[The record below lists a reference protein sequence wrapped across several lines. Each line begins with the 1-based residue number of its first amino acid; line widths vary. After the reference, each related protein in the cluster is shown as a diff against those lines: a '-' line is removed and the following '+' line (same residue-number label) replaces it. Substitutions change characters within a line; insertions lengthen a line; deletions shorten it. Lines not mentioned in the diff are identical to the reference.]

1 MNIKLDLRFVCY
13 SLACFGVLGVGVY
26 FLHEWQVQRQRGIF
40 LTKAQEA
47 ETGGEPIKAISL
59 YGQYLVLAPRDAEIQ
74 GRYGSLL
81 FDARAFARSIQP
93 FEAALRLDPQKSDV
107 RRKAVKAD
115 MAIDRVPDARDHLEN
130 YLLKESP
137 NDAELLDLEG
147 QCLARAGDYLAA
159 GRSLEA
165 AIQRD
170 PTRVSAYTQLIEI
183 LSIHGKDL
191 DKDRQE
197 WMANLP
203 DEQKKALEKDNKWAE
218 KTADYWA
225 DRLVNANPKDPEAS
239 QAYLFRGYWRL
250 NKAIQARGRDQSA
263 ARDEPIV
270 DSFDGAVQD
279 AEAVLKLHPDD
290 PAALRLAAISCQA
303 AKKLDKARDYAAR
316 GVKAAP
322 KDWRMYE
329 ILAQLDMSSQKP
341 DKALEWLA
349 KGVVDADGPPELWWE
364 LGRLQIATGKF
375 LDAKETAE
383 GLRNK
388 TFTQVQAQA
397 SAGPVGPA
405 LYADLLEAQIE
416 QVQGHWQDAAKRFG
430 PLGPELK
437 SAPELAK
444 QAFYSLGKSYEQLA
458 DAKSALKAYRQAVD
472 VDPIWISARE
482 AVVASL
488 QSLGRLDEA
497 MDEQSSVVKLL
508 EEQIKSKEEHNS
520 SVKLKDDRDSV
531 VELKNARLAAWA
543 GLVRLSIAK
552 TSRLPA
558 DQRDWGAVNGL
569 INRFANSSG
578 TSASTST
585 GTSARISA
593 AVPLFRADVLM
604 AQDNAA
610 EAEKLLETAKNQNPK
625 EIAFWIGVA
634 GLAIRDNR
642 WERADQV
649 LEAAEKE
656 CGDGV
661 ALRLVRAQ
669 YLVGKGEKDA
679 AEQLHKLA
687 ENTKDFSRP
696 EQDRL
701 LRGLVAASLALNDF
715 SQAERLGGIL
725 MADSPRDLRVR
736 QEMFELAV
744 QARDFKLMDAA
755 LDEIHRVESDGP
767 IWHYAAALRLI
778 LPSEKDRNPPAGEA
792 QKPPQ
797 SEKQPEKQLE
807 KPVEKPLDEQ
817 RQAALREALDHLAE
831 ALRLRPDWSRA
842 LMLQGL
848 VYEESQQDD
857 AALAKYL
864 EAVRQGE
871 SSPLVA
877 RRALRL
883 LFGKGEYAAANNL
896 LRQLEGQQVQ
906 FTTEL
911 FREQSMVLSGLQDY
925 LGALKAAQRVAASSK
940 NYRDYLW
947 LGQLCSILGRRDEAE
962 KAFQKAS
969 QLDEKA
975 PEPWVA
981 LVQFFVG
988 AGQKDLAEKALAS
1001 AREKIPAAEAPLALA
1016 ECLEILGKSDEAGQQ
1031 YVLALKQKPDD
1042 PAIVRRVAIYH
1053 IRKGELPQAAEQLAR
1068 IIGGQ
1073 VKATPQ
1079 QLAEARGALARVRAD
1094 QGGYQNLLEAVRLVD
1109 ENLAAAPAST
1119 DNLRLKARLL
1129 AAYPQTAK
1137 RLEAVAIFEKLVED
1151 PRNAA
1156 AEDRFRLAQYYL
1168 ASGDWP
1174 KTRRQ
1179 MLALLAAQGSE
1190 PRYVAAYAEMLLE
1203 HKEPGEAQR
1212 WTDRLEQIAP
1222 DNPRTAQLRAEVQFR
1237 AGKIDEAIETLTKFV
1252 DKAPAGS
1259 PDRSARTVA
1268 AAAQLE
1274 GMASRSGTVPVFAGY
1289 PRSGSAKTG
1298 LSPSAGTGTVPVFVP
1313 AKTGLSPSR
1322 ATGKAESLYR
1332 QYVKENPK
1340 QGLVLAGFLGRQ
1352 KRFDEALQ
1360 LAEEAS
1366 PSAEPPQIALAC
1378 EVLLRQPG
1386 LTPAQVN
1393 RLAAVVSAALEKYAR
1408 PAPLLLVLAQA
1419 RVQQEKLAEAEAL
1432 YREILQKEPDNAA
1445 ALNNLAELL
1454 ALSGRQLD
1462 EARTLIEKAVALA
1475 GPNTS
1480 FLDTRASVYLALGDP
1495 EKALADLTEAA
1506 AQAPR
1511 AAVYFH
1517 IALAQRKTGN
1527 KEAAAEAMKQAQN
1540 LGIRPESLQPLERPA
1555 YAELVRALQ

>member
-1 MNIKLDLRFVCY
+1 
-13 SLACFGVLGVGVY
+13 
-26 FLHEWQVQRQRGIF
+26 
-40 LTKAQEA
+40 
-47 ETGGEPIKAISL
+47 
-59 YGQYLVLAPRDAEIQ
+59 
-74 GRYGSLL
+74 
-81 FDARAFARSIQP
+81 
-93 FEAALRLDPQKSDV
+93 
-107 RRKAVKAD
+107 
-115 MAIDRVPDARDHLEN
+115 
-130 YLLKESP
+130 
-137 NDAELLDLEG
+137 
-147 QCLARAGDYLAA
+147 
-159 GRSLEA
+159 
-165 AIQRD
+165 
-170 PTRVSAYTQLIEI
+170 VSAYTQLIEI

-191 DKDRQE
+191 DKDREE
-197 WMANLP
+197 WMASLP
-203 DEQKKALEKDNKWAE
+203 DQQKKSLEKDNKWAE

-225 DRLVNANPKDPEAS
+225 DRLVNANPKDP

-250 NKAIQARGRDQSA
+250 NKAIQARGRDPSV
-263 ARDEPIV
+263 ARDKLIA
-270 DSFDGAVQD
+270 DLFDGAVQD
-279 AEAVLKLHPDD
+279 AEAVLKLRPDD
-290 PAALRLAAISCQA
+290 PAALHLAAISCQA
-303 AKKLDKARDYAAR
+303 AKKLDEAREYAAR

-329 ILAQLDMSSQKP
+329 ILAQLELARQQT
-341 DKALEWLA
+341 DKALEWLK
-349 KGVVDADGPPELWWE
+349 KGVDANGPPELWWE
-364 LGRLQIATGKF
+364 LGRLQIAKRKF
-375 LDAKETAE
+375 KEAEKTAE

-388 TFTQVQAQA
+388 NFPQVQTQA
-397 SAGPVGPA
+397 PAGQVGPG
-405 LYADLLEAQIE
+405 LYADLLEAQSE
-416 QVQGHWQDAAKRFG
+416 EVQGHWQDAAKRFG
-430 PLGPELK
+430 SLGLELK

-458 DAKSALKAYRQAVD
+458 DFKSALKAYRQAVD
-472 VDPIWISARE
+472 VDPLWIPGRE

-497 MDEQSSVVKLL
+497 L
-508 EEQIKSKEEHNS
+508 EEQDSLT
-520 SVKLKDDRDSV
+520 KLKD
-531 VELKNARLAAWA
+531 APPAAWA
-543 GLVRLSIAK
+543 GLIRLSIAK

-569 INRFANSSG
+569 INRFATSTG

-585 GTSARISA
+585 GTSARTPV
-593 AVPLFRADVLM
+593 AVPLLQAEVLV
-604 AQDNAA
+604 AQDRAA

-625 EIAFWIGVA
+625 EIAFWIGEA

-642 WERADQV
+642 WESANQI

-661 ALRLVRAQ
+661 PLRLVRAQ

-696 EQDRL
+696 DQDRL
-701 LRGLVAASLALNDF
+701 RRGLVAASLALNDF
-715 SQAERLGGIL
+715 SQAEQLGGIL
-725 MADSPRDLRVR
+725 MADSPGDLRVR

-755 LDEIHRVESDGP
+755 LDEIRRVESDGP

-778 LPSEKDRNPPAGEA
+778 LPSEKDRNPPAGET

-797 SEKQPEKQLE
+797 PEKQ
-807 KPVEKPLDEQ
+807 VEKQDDEQ
-817 RQAALREALDHLAE
+817 RQAALHEALDHLAE

-848 VYEESQQDD
+848 VYEESQQED

-871 SSPLVA
+871 SNPELA

-896 LRQLEGQQVQ
+896 LHQLEGQQVQ

-911 FREQSMVLSGLQDY
+911 FREQSAVLSGLQDY

-940 NYRDYLW
+940 NNRDYLW

-962 KAFQKAS
+962 KAFQQAS

-975 PEPWVA
+975 PEPWVN
-981 LVQFFVG
+981 LVQFFVRTN
-988 AGQKDLAEKALAS
+988 QKDRAEKALAS
-1001 AREKIPAAEAPLALA
+1001 AREKIPASEAPLALA

-1042 PAIVRRVAIYH
+1042 PLIVRSVAIYH

-1068 IIGGQ
+1068 IVGGQ

-1079 QLAEARGALARVRAD
+1079 QLSDARGALARVRAD
-1094 QGGYQNLLEAVRLVD
+1094 QGGYQNLLEAIRLVD
-1109 ENLAAAPAST
+1109 ENLAVAPAST

-1151 PRNAA
+1151 PRNAV
-1156 AEDRFRLAQYYL
+1156 AEDRFRLAQFYL

-1174 KTRRQ
+1174 KARRQ

-1203 HKEPGEAQR
+1203 HKEPGEARQ
-1212 WTDRLEQIAP
+1212 WVDRLEQLAP
-1222 DNPRTAQLRAEVQFR
+1222 DNPRAAQLRAEVQFR
-1237 AGKIDEAIETLTKFV
+1237 AGKIDDVLDTLAKFV
-1252 DKAPAGS
+1252 EKAPVGS
-1259 PDRSARTVA
+1259 DDRSARTVA

-1274 GMASRSGTVPVFAGY
+1274 GMVSRGTVPGTVPVFAGY
-1289 PRSGSAKTG
+1289 SRSGSAKTG
-1298 LSPSAGTGTVPVFVP
+1298 PSPSAGTT
-1313 AKTGLSPSR
+1313 AI
-1322 ATGKAESLYR
+1322 AKAESLYR

-1340 QGLVLAGFLGRQ
+1340 QGLALVGFLGRQ

-1366 PSAEPPQIALAC
+1366 PAAEPPQIAVAC

-1386 LTPAQVN
+1386 KTPAQVD
-1393 RLAAVVSAALEKYAR
+1393 RLAAIVSAALEKHAR
-1408 PAPLLLVLAQA
+1408 AAPLLLVLAQV
-1419 RVQQEKLAEAEAL
+1419 RVQQEKFPEAEAI
-1432 YREILQKEPDNAA
+1432 YRELLQKEPDNVA

-1462 EARTLIEKAVALA
+1462 EARTLIEKAIVLG
-1475 GPNTS
+1475 GPNKN
-1480 FLDTRASVYLALGDP
+1480 FLDTRGSVYLALGDA

-1506 AQAPR
+1506 TQAPR
-1511 AAVYFH
+1511 ATVYFH
-1517 IALAQRKTGN
+1517 IAVAQRKAGN
-1527 KEAAAEAMKQAQN
+1527 REAAAEAMKQAQN
-1540 LGIRPESLQPLERPA
+1540 LGIRPESLHPLERPA
-1555 YAELVRALQ
+1555 YEELARSLQ